1 VQLCA
6 PETASNVLATIGR
19 ENLDASRL
27 LVEITET
34 ALLADF
40 EAARA
45 NLAQLGDAGVRIV
58 LDDFGAGY
66 SSISNLREMSF
77 DAVKLDGTLLAAAS
91 EGRTGL
97 CLLEG
102 VLALCRAMG
111 RLCVAEYIENDDQLQ
126 LLRRLSCTYG
136 QGFGLCP
143 PLSEP
148 EADELIRSGVL
159 RTGTVKNTGRAL
171 VRRAIGYC
179 GFQVDL
185 YPPNWL
191 FPSGSSG

>member
-1 VQLCA
+1 MRLQ
-6 PETASNVLATIGR
+6 R
-19 ENLDASRL
+19 ERADNCIENRL
-27 LVEITET
+27 ITHHVPVNN
-34 ALLADF
+34 AHSGGI
-40 EAARA
+40 R
-45 NLAQLGDAGVRIV
+45 
-58 LDDFGAGY
+58 Y
-66 SSISNLREMSF
+66 LREMSF
-77 DAVKLDGTLLAAAS
+77 DAVKLDRTLLAAAS

-126 LLRRLSCTYG
+126 LLRRLGCNYG

-159 RTGTVKNTGRAL
+159 RTGPVKNTGQAL
-171 VRRAIGYC
+171 LRRAIG
-179 GFQVDL
+179 
-185 YPPNWL
+185 
-191 FPSGSSG
+191 